1 VGTAVLTGRFG
12 PREEGLMLRA
22 VWIALLMPLT
32 SVSAA
37 LAQENTIERNAPADN
52 GIGIIPWIIIA
63 LVIAGREFWT
73 MRSRSRRR

>member
-1 VGTAVLTGRFG
+1 
-12 PREEGLMLRA
+12 MLRA
-22 VWIALLMPLT
+22 VWIALLLLLT

-37 LAQENTIERNAPADN
+37 LAQENAIERNAHADN

-63 LVIAGREFWT
+63 LVIAGAVFWT